1 MSVRTL
7 WRSLA
12 HRANLSSRVQLNEWK
27 QRFRRYRLATKFNQE
42 DGEIQVSAIIYAMG
56 SEAEKIFSSF
66 EFEEEERKD
75 NFEMVMEK
83 FDEYFVPRRNVIHER
98 ACFYQRCQHSGES
111 AEMYIRTLYE
121 LAEHCQF
128 GATRDEHIRDRLVV
142 GIADKELSH
151 QFQLK
156 ADLTLGRVIEQVRHA
171 EVVPKQVILQ
181 ANRPE
186 PQLAN
191 IIAVKWK
198 SGEYGKKSHDNMR

>member
-1 MSVRTL
+1 
-7 WRSLA
+7 
-12 HRANLSSRVQLNEWK
+12 
-27 QRFRRYRLATKFNQE
+27 
-42 DGEIQVSAIIYAMG
+42 
-56 SEAEKIFSSF
+56 
-66 EFEEEERKD
+66 
-75 NFEMVMEK
+75 MVMEK
-83 FDEYFVPRRNVIHER
+83 FDKYFIPRRNVIHEC